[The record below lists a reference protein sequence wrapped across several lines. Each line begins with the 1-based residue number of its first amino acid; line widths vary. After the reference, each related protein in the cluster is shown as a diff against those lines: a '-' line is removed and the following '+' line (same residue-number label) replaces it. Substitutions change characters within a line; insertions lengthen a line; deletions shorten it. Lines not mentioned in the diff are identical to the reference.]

1 MGNKELNPI
10 AKAHIF
16 VHIPSISLSS
26 NSGRGEYR
34 VQEQNHMAILI
45 IVIAALLLIR
55 IPADTKDP
63 IDRAID
69 KMDNHPEDLDI
80 EDMFWLDEILG
91 DD

>member
-1 MGNKELNPI
+1 
-10 AKAHIF
+10 
-16 VHIPSISLSS
+16 
-26 NSGRGEYR
+26 
-34 VQEQNHMAILI
+34 MAILI